1 MRPIRTAT
9 LAAVLAAAL
18 VGPLVTAGPAS
29 AAPAKLADDFNGDGY
44 RDLVLAGG
52 RYGKDY
58 RVDVVYGTSSGPGTK
73 VQTIHQ
79 NSAGIPG
86 AVEADDGWGMEVTTA
101 DLDRDGYADLL
112 VASPGEQVDE
122 LQMAGGV
129 TVVWGGAKGLGS
141 GTVFHSPIA
150 PEYENS
156 GDAFGEQMAVG
167 DFDGDGDTDLV
178 AASRSQNG
186 AVMLKGPF
194 TRAGG
199 HGGVQSLGGS
209 YDYLYVHEL
218 VAGKVNADGVTDLY
232 ILGLDLGPA
241 DGIELRA
248 YHHRGGGDFATRTA
262 SILLPDAI
270 PDESTGPVTAAIGD
284 FDKDGYGDLAVG
296 RGGENPDRTRGYVAV
311 QYGGAIGPDTARKPV
326 KFTQD
331 TTGVPGAREDDD
343 LFGYAVAAGDVNGDG
358 YADLAVGSPGED
370 LAGKRDGG
378 AVTVLLGRA
387 GGLSGTGA
395 KAYDQGTSGVA
406 GSIEADD
413 NFGNTLKLTDYTRDG
428 RADLMVGTDDW
439 VGQTPGMAHLL
450 KGSSTGIT
458 GTGSKSFT
466 VASLGLSYGDLGTWF
481 SG

>member
-1 MRPIRTAT
+1 M
-9 LAAVLAAAL
+9 LAAV
-18 VGPLVTAGPAS
+18 PAS
-29 AAPAKLADDFNGDGY
+29 AAPAELADDFNGDGY

-52 RYGKDY
+52 TYGQDG
-58 RVDVVYGTSSGPGTK
+58 RVTVVYGTSAGPGTR

-86 AVEADDGWGMEVTTA
+86 TVEAGDGWGIGTTTA
-101 DLDRDGYADLL
+101 DLDRDGYADL
-112 VASPGEQVDE
+112 VVSSPGEKVGDVE
-122 LQMAGGV
+122 MAGGL
-129 TVVWGGAKGLGS
+129 TVVWGGSGGLGS

-150 PEYENS
+150 QEYPGS
-156 GDAFGEQMAVG
+156 GDSFGEQVVTG
-167 DFDGDGDTDLV
+167 DFDGDGDADL
-178 AASRSQNG
+178 AAYSNSQAG
-186 AVMLKGPF
+186 GVVLLKGPF

-199 HGGVQSLGGS
+199 HGGHQSLGGS
-209 YDYLYVHEL
+209 YGYLNSWCL
-218 VAGKVNADGVTDLY
+218 VAGDVDAGGATDLY
-232 ILGLDLGPA
+232 ILGLDLTA
-241 DGIELRA
+241 SDVNLRA
-248 YHHRGGGDFATRTA
+248 FYHRGGSDFATRTA
-262 SILLPDAI
+262 SVVVPDAT
-270 PDESTGPVTAAIGD
+270 PDNGPGPLTAAIGD

-296 RGGENPDRTRGYVAV
+296 RGGENPDLNRGYVAV
-311 QYGGAIGPDTARKPV
+311 HYGGANGPNTARKPV

-406 GSIEADD
+406 GSIETDD

-439 VGQTPGMAHLL
+439 VGETVGMAHLL